1 MRVGVLALALSVIG
15 SATEVSAEWH
25 IKPFLGIT
33 FGGDTTFVDVEDAA
47 GSPNI
52 VLGVSGVLL
61 GEVVG
66 LDVDFSHAPGFFES
80 GDRGLVVQSSVTT
93 LGGSVVVAL
102 PRHLNEHGLR
112 PYFVGGVGLMR
123 VRIAHRL
130 GVLEVAN
137 TLPAMHLGGGAT
149 GFFTNRIGLSWEVR
163 YFRTIRGTSMGRGAS
178 FGPEQLS
185 FWRGTMALAIRY

>member
-25 IKPFLGIT
+25 IKPFLGIA

-52 VLGVSGVLL
+52 VLGVSAVLL

-66 LDVDFSHAPGFFES
+66 FDVDFSHAPGFFES
-80 GDRGLVVQSSVTT
+80 GVRALVVQSSVTT

-102 PRHLNEHGLR
+102 PRHLNEYGLR

-123 VRIAHRL
+123 VPITHGL
-130 GVLEVAN
+130 GVLEVSN

-149 GFFTNRIGLSWEVR
+149 GFFNDRIGLSWETR
-163 YFRTIRGTSMGRGAS
+163 YFRTIRATSVGRGTS